1 MISNKYK
8 KILESYTREK
18 IAFYILLGTFL
29 ILGTI
34 YGMFQN
40 QIMVNISSVS
50 KINNDIAFM
59 NSDVGEMEFDYMNYK
74 NTLTLEYAKNIGF
87 TEAKKISYITK
98 VKTDTRL
105 TLRD

>member
-1 MISNKYK
+1 MISTKYK
-8 KILESYTREK
+8 KIIESYTREK
-18 IAFYILLGTFL
+18 VAFYSLLGTFL
-29 ILGTI
+29 MLGTV

-40 QIMVNISSVS
+40 QIMMNISAVS
-50 KINNDIAFM
+50 KINNDIITM
-59 NSDVGEMEFDYMNYK
+59 NSDVGEMEFEYMNYK
-74 NTLTLEYAKNIGF
+74 NTLTLEYAQNVGF